1 MLPTQDSL
9 VANFPTNLCDA
20 DSVILLSK
28 KISVMEATI
37 NYSVLSATTTHTKA
51 KTDLNFTAT

>member
-1 MLPTQDSL
+1 M
-9 VANFPTNLCDA
+9 
-20 DSVILLSK
+20 